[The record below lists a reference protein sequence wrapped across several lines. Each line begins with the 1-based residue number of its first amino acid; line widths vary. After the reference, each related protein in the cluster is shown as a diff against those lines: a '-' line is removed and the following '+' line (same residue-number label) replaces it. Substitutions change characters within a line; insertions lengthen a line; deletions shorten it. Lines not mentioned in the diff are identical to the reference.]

1 MFAHNPHQKV
11 SASELNM
18 FDRLFFEAELPKA
31 DLPEEIRDQ
40 DMSELEFQT
49 SDLNQEMDVWSVS
62 TAGELF
68 HHEVEKNIVKNDDTS
83 ESFIVEETPLGIKR
97 IEETKSV
104 HFYRVFEGEENDYW
118 VSFDALFHKGKLV
131 LVDVNEI
138 NTINKEE
145 REKARASANEFMQK
159 VKERQ
164 EKKTNII
171 VKPFKFAI
179 GLSLVVLHFVGS
191 RLSKFHSNL

>member
-1 MFAHNPHQKV
+1 MFAHSPHQKI

-68 HHEVEKNIVKNDDTS
+68 YHEVEKNIV
-83 ESFIVEETPLGIKR
+83 ESDEDSKSFMVEETPMGIKK

-118 VSFDALFHKGKLV
+118 ISFDALFHKGKLV

-138 NTINKEE
+138 NTINKDE

-171 VKPFKFAI
+171 IKPFKFII

-191 RLSKFHSNL
+191 RLSKFHSDL